1 LAGIAR
7 LARLIPQHSLASVQR
22 LLANQVSAIHQLLS
36 AEMLSPDQRKY
47 MWQAKRWTEFIDEL
61 ILERFLH
68 FLHEHIH
75 WLLMISG
82 YILAD
87 TGKGEHPMVPV
98 ALMKLSIHQVSNCD
112 NVDVAASDA
121 RPQSNY
127 GPDNDQVVQ
136 LSKTIF
142 DLGMLLTRDPNT
154 CDISRF
160 SPLVTKT
167 LFWNL
172 ERWTRTYLLINDEEY
187 NVMR

>member
-82 YILAD
+82 YI
-87 TGKGEHPMVPV
+87 
-98 ALMKLSIHQVSNCD
+98 LMKLSIHQVSNCD